1 MPLVAARV
9 ASFRRS
15 AAVVSSSALVQG
27 QAWVPI
33 VGDWF
38 WERDQLTRYYRLVE
52 ACNASAQGLPCNP
65 MSGCAFQPSPSPGDG
80 CEKQLATDGCMAKW
94 RSTSSCESCA
104 EKHEAD
110 LQAAGCTRKAV
121 QSLCEAVE
129 PAAVQVESAVA

>member
-1 MPLVAARV
+1 
-9 ASFRRS
+9 
-15 AAVVSSSALVQG
+15 VSSSALVQG

-38 WERDQLTRYYRLVE
+38 WERDQLTRYHRLVE
-52 ACNASAQGLPCNP
+52 ACNASAHGLPCNP
-65 MSGCAFQPSPSPGDG
+65 QSGCRFQPSPSPSPGGG
-80 CEKQLATDGCMAKW
+80 CEKQLATDGCMATW

-121 QSLCEAVE
+121 QSLCESVE
-129 PAAVQVESAVA
+129 PAVESAMP